1 VRAPQPW
8 GKVAVVNAIRT
19 MMAALRLAFR
29 AVARSKLR
37 ASLTVLGILIGVAA
51 VVLVTA
57 LGTGARE
64 RIAQQ
69 IEDMGSNTLYIF
81 PQPTQTSGA
90 KSKGLGRLTEADGR
104 AILRDAPS
112 VVGLAPFSSTQAQV
126 VFGDRN
132 TATTLMGSN
141 LSYFPVRKFAVAR
154 GSAWTEADERSKAK
168 VVILGVRVVEHLFGN
183 QDPIGAVVRIGRHPY
198 RVIGVLAP
206 KGPSPFGEDQDD
218 RILLPGSTFRARI
231 RPAGVDRVDM
241 LIASA
246 SSAETVERAQRQIE
260 QILRQR
266 HSIVD
271 PEPADFAIRTQAEF
285 RRTQEGIYMILSALL
300 LSVAAVSL
308 FVGGIGV
315 MNIMLVSVTERTRE
329 IGIRMAI
336 GAQEGDI
343 LLQFL
348 VEAVVLS
355 LLGGLAG
362 TLLALGAIYGFSKAL
377 EWPMRLPSEALLLA
391 LATSVSIGVVF
402 GFLPARRAA
411 RLDPIEALRQD

>member
-1 VRAPQPW
+1 MH
-8 GKVAVVNAIRT
+8 AIR
-19 MMAALRLAFR
+19 MIGAAVKLALR
-29 AVARSKLR
+29 AVARAKLR

-69 IEDMGSNTLYIF
+69 IEEMGSNTLYIF

-90 KSKGLGRLTEADGR
+90 KSKGVGRLTEADGR
-104 AILRDAPS
+104 AILREATS
-112 VVGLAPFSSTQAQV
+112 VVALAPFSSTQAQV

-132 TATTLMGSN
+132 TATTIMGSN
-141 LSYFPVRKFAVAR
+141 LSYFAVRKFTVAR
-154 GSAWTEADERSKAK
+154 GSPWTEADERSKAK

-218 RILLPGSTFRARI
+218 RIILPGSTFRARV

-246 SSAETVERAQRQIE
+246 SSAETVGRAQQQIE

-266 HSIVD
+266 HGIVD
-271 PEPADFAIRTQAEF
+271 PEPADFTVRTQAEF
-285 RRTQEGIYMILSALL
+285 RRTQEGIYAILSTLL

-336 GAQEGDI
+336 GAREGDI

-348 VEAVVLS
+348 VEAIVLS

-362 TLLALGAIYGFSKAL
+362 TLLALGAIHGFRKVL
-377 EWPMRLPSEALLLA
+377 DWPMRLPSQALLLA
-391 LATSVSIGVVF
+391 LVTSLGIGVVF

>member
-1 VRAPQPW
+1 MRAPQPW

-266 HSIVD
+266 HGIVD

-336 GAQEGDI
+336 GAREGDI

>member
-1 VRAPQPW
+1 
-8 GKVAVVNAIRT
+8 VNLLRT
-19 MMAALRLAFR
+19 IGSAFRLALRAVLR
-29 AVARSKLR
+29 AKLR
-37 ASLTVLGILIGVAA
+37 AALTVLGILIGVAA

-57 LGTGARE
+57 LGTGARQ

-81 PQPTQTSGA
+81 PQAAQTSGA
-90 KSKGLGRLTEADGR
+90 KSKSTGRLTEADGR
-104 AILRDAPS
+104 AVLREATS
-112 VVGLAPFSSTQAQV
+112 VVALAPFASTQAQIV
-126 VFGDRN
+126 YADRN
-132 TATTLMGSN
+132 TATTIMGSN
-141 LSYFPVRKFAVAR
+141 LSYFAVRKYTVAR
-154 GSAWTEADERSKAK
+154 GAAWTEADERSKAK
-168 VVILGVRVVEHLFGN
+168 VVILGTRVVENLFGN
-183 QDPIGAVVRIGRHPY
+183 QDPIGAVLRIGRHPY

-218 RILLPGSTFRARI
+218 RVIVPGSTFRARV

-246 SSAETVERAQRQIE
+246 SSADTVERAQRQIE

-266 HSIVD
+266 HRIVD
-271 PEPADFAIRTQAEF
+271 PEPPDFAVRTQDEF
-285 RRTQEGIYMILSALL
+285 KKTQEGIYAVLSVLL
-300 LSVAAVSL
+300 LSVAAISL

-329 IGIRMAI
+329 IGVRMAI
-336 GAQEGDI
+336 GAREGDI

-362 TLLALGAIYGFSKAL
+362 LALSYGLVHLLSRLVGFSMEIEPRAVL
-377 EWPMRLPSEALLLA
+377 IAVGTSCLL
-391 LATSVSIGVVF
+391 GVIF
-402 GFLPARRAA
+402 GFFPARRAA
-411 RLDPIEALRQD
+411 RLDPIQALGRE